1 MAADI
6 KIEGHTPKQVND
18 IIEHLILTGRMKQG
32 GLGIYKSWVHY
43 DTRGTKARW
52 NG

>member
-1 MAADI
+1 MNLVEKLI
-6 KIEGHTPKQVND
+6 KESK
-18 IIEHLILTGRMKQG
+18 MKQG
-32 GLGIYKSWVHY
+32 GLGLYPRENGWIHY